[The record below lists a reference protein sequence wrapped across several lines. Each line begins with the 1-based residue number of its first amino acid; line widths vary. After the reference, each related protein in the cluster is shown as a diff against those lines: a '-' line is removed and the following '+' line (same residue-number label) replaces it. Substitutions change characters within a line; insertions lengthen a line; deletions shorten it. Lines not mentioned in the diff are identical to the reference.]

1 MRQRAQIYNKR
12 KSRTSHP
19 CNSTKEI
26 MNWRDLTIKYV
37 KDLLRAKTPLE
48 MAQKELNEA
57 QLAKLQAET
66 SVEYSQAI
74 VNYNEQRIFRL
85 MKRINELE
93 HYE

>member
-1 MRQRAQIYNKR
+1 MSWRQ
-12 KSRTSHP
+12 
-19 CNSTKEI
+19 
-26 MNWRDLTIKYV
+26 LTIQYV

-48 MAQKELNEA
+48 MVEKELTEA

-85 MKRINELE
+85 EKRFRELRGNQ
-93 HYE
+93 

>member
-1 MRQRAQIYNKR
+1 
-12 KSRTSHP
+12 
-19 CNSTKEI
+19 

-37 KDLLRAKTPLE
+37 KDLLRAKTPIE
-48 MAQKELNEA
+48 MVQKELVEA

-85 MKRINELE
+85 YKRIRELQESTNE
-93 HYE
+93 

>member
-1 MRQRAQIYNKR
+1 
-12 KSRTSHP
+12 
-19 CNSTKEI
+19 

-37 KDLLRAKTPLE
+37 KDLLRAKTPIE
-48 MAQKELNEA
+48 MVQKELVEA

-85 MKRINELE
+85 YKRIRELQE
-93 HYE
+93 FGHD

>member
-1 MRQRAQIYNKR
+1 
-12 KSRTSHP
+12 
-19 CNSTKEI
+19 

-37 KDLLRAKTPLE
+37 KDLLRAKTPME
-48 MAQKELNEA
+48 MAEKELTEA

-85 MKRINELE
+85 YKRINELQE
-93 HYE
+93 FGHD

>member
-1 MRQRAQIYNKR
+1 
-12 KSRTSHP
+12 
-19 CNSTKEI
+19 

-37 KDLLRAKTPLE
+37 KDILRAKTPLE
-48 MAQKELNEA
+48 MAEKELVEA

-85 MKRINELE
+85 YKIINELE
-93 HYE
+93 RFENE

>member
-1 MRQRAQIYNKR
+1 
-12 KSRTSHP
+12 
-19 CNSTKEI
+19 
-26 MNWRDLTIKYV
+26 MNWRELTIKYV

-48 MAQKELNEA
+48 VVQKELVEA

-85 MKRINELE
+85 YKRITELQGFGHE
-93 HYE
+93 

>member
-1 MRQRAQIYNKR
+1 
-12 KSRTSHP
+12 
-19 CNSTKEI
+19 

-37 KDLLRAKTPLE
+37 KDILRAKTPLE
-48 MAQKELNEA
+48 MAEKELVEA

-85 MKRINELE
+85 YNRIQQLQEFG
-93 HYE
+93 HD

>member
-1 MRQRAQIYNKR
+1 
-12 KSRTSHP
+12 
-19 CNSTKEI
+19 

-37 KDLLRAKTPLE
+37 KDLLRAKSPLE
-48 MAQKELNEA
+48 MAEKELTEA

-85 MKRINELE
+85 YKRINELQE
-93 HYE
+93 FGND